1 MLCVTHS
8 AGTKLDRLGTFIENM
23 HDQKNE
29 LALGSGSSLSSEAS
43 EIQTSHDK
51 IRTYEELQ
59 RQILNALRD
68 QNPHW
73 IEPDGSS
80 PIFESYQKRLAE
92 LLAFFGQ
99 QERRRVPLPG
109 RSASLFL
116 TEESDPLLIL

>member
-1 MLCVTHS
+1 
-8 AGTKLDRLGTFIENM
+8 M

-29 LALGSGSSLSSEAS
+29 LALGSGSSLNGGAS
-43 EIQTSHDK
+43 EIQTSNNK

-59 RQILNALRD
+59 RQILSALRD

-80 PIFESYQKRLAE
+80 PIFESYQKRFAE

-99 QERRRVPLPG
+99 QERRQVPVP
-109 RSASLFL
+109 SQPASLFL
-116 TEESDPLLIL
+116 TDESTPLLIL